1 MCPGDHA
8 KEREVCPDEAPALEG
23 GRGGG
28 KGGGRQIGLG
38 CYSLEHGLRHGL
50 SSTDHVICAHGKGLL
65 SNGVEHVGGVE
76 NPIVVCERVYI
87 STIDSGRGID

>member
-1 MCPGDHA
+1 MLLNAYYSQNYASIMCQGLSPGDVSA
-8 KEREVCPDEAPALEG
+8 
-23 GRGGG
+23 
-28 KGGGRQIGLG
+28 
-38 CYSLEHGLRHGL
+38 
-50 SSTDHVICAHGKGLL
+50 TDQVICAHGEGLL